1 MWVVCQKK
9 KMKKR
14 LVIVMLAVCAA
25 LAAGCGKN
33 NDGVM
38 AENAVQSEDAAE
50 EDKNDEKPVFER
62 EYNEQGQVRSF
73 LTGKWVDKEIGEKR
87 PVAVMLSNIEAAQP
101 MCGVSRA
108 DVVYEAPVEGEIT
121 RMMGIFEDYADLEKI
136 GSVRSCREYFLFY
149 ALEFD
154 SIYAHYGQSSYAV
167 EYLERDYADNLSGLS
182 GIGSTVFYR
191 TTDRKSPHNAF
202 ASAKGIQEGIK
213 KMKYRTEYR
222 DTYSGKFK
230 FAGDGE
236 IVDVGD
242 SKITYIAPGYYINKP
257 WFEYNDSDKLYYRFQ
272 YGDKQIDE
280 VTGEQ
285 LAFTNVIL
293 QYSDWEKRDEKGY
306 LAFDCHSEGY
316 ALIFSNGTATEA
328 HWMREGDQDDGV
340 IRYYDIGLTHE
351 IVLNQG
357 KTMVCI
363 IEDFINGKPNPNV
376 EFH

>member
-1 MWVVCQKK
+1 
-9 KMKKR
+9 MKKNILLLIMTAC
-14 LVIVMLAVCAA
+14 LVLT
-25 LAAGCGKN
+25 AGCGKRVDATSPEPSSDKASDTEKN
-33 NDGVM
+33 T
-38 AENAVQSEDAAE
+38 AEIVEV
-50 EDKNDEKPVFER
+50 KR
-62 EYNEQGQVRSF
+62 EYNAEGQVRSF
-73 LTGKWVDKEIGEKR
+73 LTGKWVDPEIGEKR

-121 RMMGIFEDYADLEKI
+121 RMMGIFEDYADLDKI
-136 GSVRSCREYFLFY
+136 GSVRSCREYFLFF

-167 EYLERDYADNLSGLS
+167 EYLDRDYVDNLSGLAA
-182 GIGSTVFYR
+182 IGSTVFYR

-202 ASAKGIQEGIK
+202 ASADGINEGIK
-213 KMKYRTEYR
+213 KLKYRREYR
-222 DTYSGKFK
+222 DNYRGKFR
-230 FAGDGE
+230 FADDGNP
-236 IVDVGD
+236 VDVGE

-257 WFEYNDSDKLYYRFQ
+257 WFEYNETDHLYYRYQ

-280 VTGEQ
+280 VTGTQ

-293 QYSDWEKRDEKGY
+293 QYAKWEKRDEKGY

-351 IVLNQG
+351 ITINQG
-357 KTMVCI
+357 KTMVCVV
-363 IEDFINGKPNPNV
+363 EDFIGGEPNPNV
-376 EFH
+376 QFH

>member
-1 MWVVCQKK
+1 MKK
-9 KMKKR
+9 KILILFMAAC
-14 LVIVMLAVCAA
+14 AVCFT
-25 LAAGCGKN
+25 GCGKN
-33 NDGVM
+33 V
-38 AENAVQSEDAAE
+38 NATSGNAAE
-50 EDKNDEKPVFER
+50 DNSETDENEDEDEETVFER
-62 EYNEQGQVRSF
+62 EYNDQGQVRSF

-87 PVAVMLSNIEAAQP
+87 PVAVMLSNIKDAMP

-121 RMMGIFEDYADLEKI
+121 RMMGIFEDYEGLEKI
-136 GSVRSCREYFLFY
+136 GSVRSCREYFLFF

-167 EYLERDYADNLSGLS
+167 EYLDRDYVDNLSGLA

-191 TTDRKSPHNAF
+191 STDRKSPHNAF
-202 ASAKGIQEGIK
+202 ASAQGIDEGIK
-213 KMKYRTEYR
+213 KMKYRREYR
-222 DTYSGKFK
+222 QNYSGKFC
-230 FAGDGE
+230 FAKDDE

-257 WFEYNDSDKLYYRFQ
+257 WFEYNESDKLYYRYQF
-272 YGDKQIDE
+272 DEKHIDE
-280 VTGEQ
+280 VTGDQ

-293 QYSDWEKRDEKGY
+293 QYAKWEKRDEKGY

-351 IVLNQG
+351 IKLNQG
-357 KTMVCI
+357 KTMVCV
-363 IEDFINGKPNPNV
+363 IEDFIDGKPNPNV

>member
-1 MWVVCQKK
+1 M
-9 KMKKR
+9 MKKR
-14 LVIVMLAVCAA
+14 ILILL
-25 LAAGCGKN
+25 LAACAVFHTGCTS
-33 NDGVM
+33 
-38 AENAVQSEDAAE
+38 NANATSLSEEDATNTE
-50 EDKNDEKPVFER
+50 SEQDTKEDVPFER
-62 EYNEQGQVRSF
+62 EYNDQGQVRSF
-73 LTGKWVDKEIGEKR
+73 LTGKWIDTEIGEKR
-87 PVAVMLSNIEAAQP
+87 PVAVMLSNIKDAQP

-121 RMMGIFEDYADLEKI
+121 RMMGIFEDYEGLEKI
-136 GSVRSCREYFLFY
+136 GSVRSCREYFLFF

-167 EYLERDYADNLSGLS
+167 EYLERDYVDNLSGLA

-191 TTDRKSPHNAF
+191 TTDRKAPHNAF
-202 ASAKGIQEGIK
+202 ASAKGIDEGIK
-213 KMKYRTEYR
+213 RMKYRRTYR
-222 DTYSGKFK
+222 DNYSGKFK

-236 IVDVGD
+236 PVDVGE
-242 SKITYIAPGYYINKP
+242 SKVTYIAPGYYINKP
-257 WFEYNDSDKLYYRFQ
+257 WFEYNEKDKLYYRFQ

-293 QYSDWEKRDEKGY
+293 QYAKWEQRDKKGY

-351 IVLNQG
+351 IEINQG
-357 KTMVCI
+357 KTMVCVV
-363 IEDFINGKPNPNV
+363 EDFIGGKANPNV